1 MIFFKTI
8 FTFLKNKEYRI
19 LLITTNL
26 VIALGTVAYH
36 FLEKWTWLD
45 SLYFSIIT
53 LTTIGYGDYSPQ
65 TEAGKWFTIFYI
77 IIGVGIILTFINT
90 VYHHF
95 SVKKNSSSESDKF
108 E

>member
-8 FTFLKNKEYRI
+8 FTFLKNKEYRT
-19 LLITTNL
+19 LLLTTN
-26 VIALGTVAYH
+26 VVMGIGTVAYH
-36 FLEKWTWLD
+36 FLENWSWLD

-65 TEAGKWFTIFYI
+65 TDGGKWFTIFYI
-77 IIGVGIILTFINT
+77 IIGVGIILTFVNT

-95 SVKKNSSSESDKF
+95 SPNVGGDDADKKN
-108 E
+108 

>member
-8 FTFLKNKEYRI
+8 FSFLKNKEYRT
-19 LLITTNL
+19 LLITTNA

-36 FLEKWTWLD
+36 FIENWTWLD

-53 LTTIGYGDYSPQ
+53 LTTIGYGDFSPQ
-65 TEAGKWFTIFYI
+65 TDAGKWFTIFYI

-90 VYHHF
+90 LYNHF
-95 SVKKNSSSESDKF
+95 SPTNNNSDENEKNK
-108 E
+108 